1 MIKTFFHFSFQDLE
15 SKLCQA
21 CRICGDRASGRH
33 YGVPS
38 CDGCRGFFKR
48 SVRGNASYKCKYLN
62 VCVVDI
68 KRRNQCQYCRFQKC
82 LAAGMKKD
90 GKEQFFYFSICLQY
104 SRLGRLSKFL
114 FIRIFLLFYFYCIK
128 GEIQILK
135 YFEKESLTNFLTY
148 WNVFNMKISCFS
160 AFRVCEKN
168 SPPFYKNE
176 SQTKVQ
182 RTSEGII

>member
-1 MIKTFFHFSFQDLE
+1 MKIQYFIIKRFFHQLLLIKTFVFYFSFIDLE

-68 KRRNQCQYCRFQKC
+68 KRRNQCQYCRFHKC
-82 LAAGMKKD
+82 LSAGMKKD
-90 GKEQFFYFSICLQY
+90 GKELLIHH
-104 SRLGRLSKFL
+104 
-114 FIRIFLLFYFYCIK
+114 FILIFK
-128 GEIQILK
+128 
-135 YFEKESLTNFLTY
+135 
-148 WNVFNMKISCFS
+148 
-160 AFRVCEKN
+160 
-168 SPPFYKNE
+168 P
-176 SQTKVQ
+176 
-182 RTSEGII
+182 